1 VLWTTTAS
9 TVLVSVV
16 VLLAVWRPSPPMSGS
31 PVAGSMA
38 PAPST
43 KSPAPPEVSVSGREI
58 AVDGVRCGS
67 TAEIASAGRVVR
79 VDALFAA
86 LRERRL
92 MTGDRSTRVNL
103 TVEPDVPAL
112 VVKSVFQTV
121 AFAGYPDVELA
132 AVPTSPGAPTA
143 ARSAPP

>member
-1 VLWTTTAS
+1 MTAS

-16 VLLAVWRPSPPMSGS
+16 VLLAVWRPSPPISGP
-31 PVAGSMA
+31 PVVGSLA
-38 PAPST
+38 AAPST
-43 KSPAPPEVSVSGREI
+43 KSPEPPEVSVRGGEI
-58 AVDGVRCGS
+58 AVDGVRVGS
-67 TAEIASAGRVVR
+67 TAEIEAAGRLMR

-92 MTGDRSTRVNL
+92 MTGDTSRRVIL

-121 AFAGYPDVELA
+121 AFAGYPDVEFA
-132 AVPTSPGAPTA
+132 AAPNRPGAPTA
-143 ARSAPP
+143 ARSATP